1 MLENINVEGI
11 EGQCHMT
18 GILYSLSNVK
28 AKTGGGFK
36 STDDNNVGT
45 INVTTPRRR
54 SFKVMRPLDAH
65 LEDGFPAS

>member
-11 EGQCHMT
+11 EGPCHMR
-18 GILYSLSNVK
+18 GILYSLSNEK
-28 AKTGGGFK
+28 AKTGGGFQ
-36 STDDNNVGT
+36 STDDNYIGT

-54 SFKVMRPLDAH
+54 SFKVMRPLDDR